1 MDDYV
6 KPATVEKCL
15 ISPLRIASRR
25 FAPLRSA
32 APRHAPPR
40 AASRRSA
47 SPRSAAPRRRHASHR
62 NAFEFKSRAYEWPNP
77 PARSLSR
84 PALSKLWKR
93 SAVLADHLILMFF
106 M

>member
-32 APRHAPPR
+32 APRHATPR
-40 AASRRSA
+40 AATHRSL
-47 SPRSAAPRRRHASHR
+47 RHASHR

>member
-1 MDDYV
+1 MNG
-6 KPATVEKCL
+6 KKNEIRRNARL
-15 ISPLRIASRR
+15 ASPLRRASQRPAPRR
-25 FAPLRSA
+25 LAPHRRVSPLRCA
-32 APRHAPPR
+32 T
-40 AASRRSA
+40 RRSA
-47 SPRSAAPRRRHASHR
+47 SLRHASHR